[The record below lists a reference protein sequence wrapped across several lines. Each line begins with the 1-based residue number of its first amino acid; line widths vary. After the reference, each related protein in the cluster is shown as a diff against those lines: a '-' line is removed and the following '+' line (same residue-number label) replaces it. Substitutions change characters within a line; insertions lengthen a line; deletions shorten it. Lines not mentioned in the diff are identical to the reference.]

1 MEKEKRSEEEKEKR
15 SKKAVHAFIDSN
27 GAKCQIKPEEWD
39 EEEEIPLL
47 MWLVYELGPQW
58 TEIATCFKLR
68 TAKACEAM
76 YYKQLR
82 KWKKEKENEDGDDES
97 KENHHSKKEVND
109 DEDKRQGGGESR
121 VPFQPVNK

>member
-1 MEKEKRSEEEKEKR
+1 
-15 SKKAVHAFIDSN
+15 
-27 GAKCQIKPEEWD
+27 
-39 EEEEIPLL
+39 

-82 KWKKEKENEDGDDES
+82 KWKKEKEKEDGDDES
-97 KENHHSKKEVND
+97 KENEQSKR
-109 DEDKRQGGGESR
+109 KRRKTKDNASEECNR
-121 VPFQPVNK
+121 